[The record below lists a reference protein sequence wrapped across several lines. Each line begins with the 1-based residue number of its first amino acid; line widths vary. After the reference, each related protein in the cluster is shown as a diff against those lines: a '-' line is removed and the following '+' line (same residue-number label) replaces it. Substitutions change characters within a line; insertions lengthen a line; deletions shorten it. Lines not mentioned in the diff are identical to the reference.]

1 MVNKR
6 AMFVKVA
13 KFGLAIALLAALAW
27 SGQTIA
33 PLTPNA
39 KCAGSNCTG
48 SCSCSNCPAGWN
60 CCCSQ
65 VVTCDCSC
73 VSSQCSWSTN

>member
-1 MVNKR
+1 MVNQR

-48 SCSCSNCPAGWN
+48 SCSNCPAGWN